1 MGILHIADRRGSVC
15 LCAQPHRN
23 VSAIRVRLGW
33 KLANARVEI
42 YIQHPTR
49 EGEKCANQ
57 MCFVHK
63 ETKDQRP
70 RSLLIHRFHRR
81 CVNY

>member
-1 MGILHIADRRGSVC
+1 MQGLKFIF
-15 LCAQPHRN
+15 N
-23 VSAIRVRLGW
+23 TRLE
-33 KLANARVEI
+33 R
-42 YIQHPTR
+42 
-49 EGEKCANQ
+49 EKCANQ

-63 ETKDQRP
+63 ETKDQRE